1 MKHLGQ
7 SYKKTDSTT
16 ILSGKAA
23 YTEDFIPSNA
33 LCIKI
38 LRSPHAFAKIVDI
51 KYLVWKQ
58 YIPIKTCHKLDL
70 P

>member
-33 LCIKI
+33 
-38 LRSPHAFAKIVDI
+38 
-51 KYLVWKQ
+51 
-58 YIPIKTCHKLDL
+58 
-70 P
+70 